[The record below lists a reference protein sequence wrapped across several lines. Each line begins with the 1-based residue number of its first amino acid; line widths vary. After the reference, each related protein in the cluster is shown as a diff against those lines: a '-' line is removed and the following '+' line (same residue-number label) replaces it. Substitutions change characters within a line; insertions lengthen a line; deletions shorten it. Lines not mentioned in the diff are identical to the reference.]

1 MRLDEKLKKKNNEIR
16 RLKYLL
22 KQTIKPLECS
32 ELDNDKLV
40 KKIKKVVNYHFL
52 PLKTLR
58 MINKQTQEIIEEMGK
73 WRYSDLKKRLE
84 LYQKLKGVD

>member
-1 MRLDEKLKKKNNEIR
+1 MTSDEKLKKKNNEIR

-40 KKIKKVVNYHFL
+40 KKIKKVVDNF
-52 PLKTLR
+52 
-58 MINKQTQEIIEEMGK
+58 
-73 WRYSDLKKRLE
+73 KK
-84 LYQKLKGVD
+84 K